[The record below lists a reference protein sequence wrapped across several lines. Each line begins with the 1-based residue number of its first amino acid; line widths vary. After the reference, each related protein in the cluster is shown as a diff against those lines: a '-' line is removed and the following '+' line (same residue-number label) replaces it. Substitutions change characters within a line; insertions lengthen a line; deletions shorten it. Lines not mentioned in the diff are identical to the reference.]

1 MKIIPYEKFKIES
14 NLSVA
19 EVLWRIKQRTGK
31 KEFFNFSPSH
41 PFSGHVNEREFEITK
56 NISYRNSFLPVIEG
70 KVEQIST
77 GTRVTIS
84 MRLHFAVMCFMFI
97 WFSGVSVGCIAVLT
111 HLDRFS
117 MPMLIPFGMLVF
129 GVALVS
135 GGFWFEASKQ
145 KAMLIE
151 LITKN

>member
-1 MKIIPYEKFKIES
+1 MKIIPYEKFQIES
-14 NLSVA
+14 SLSVA
-19 EVLWRIKQRTGK
+19 EVLRRIARRTEKKQL
-31 KEFFNFSPSH
+31 FNFSSSL
-41 PFSGHVNEREFEITK
+41 PFSGDVTDRGFEITK

-70 KVEQIST
+70 KVEQTKS
-77 GTRVTIS
+77 GSRVTIA

-97 WFSGVSVGCIAVLT
+97 WFSAVSVGCIAVLA

-117 MPMLIPFGMLVF
+117 MPMLIPFGMLIF

-145 KAMLIE
+145 KVMLIE
-151 LITKN
+151 LITQK

>member
-1 MKIIPYEKFKIES
+1 M
-14 NLSVA
+14 
-19 EVLWRIKQRTGK
+19 
-31 KEFFNFSPSH
+31 
-41 PFSGHVNEREFEITK
+41 
-56 NISYRNSFLPVIEG
+56 NSFLPVIEG

-84 MRLHFAVMCFMFI
+84 MRPHFAAMCFMFI
-97 WFSGVSVGCIAVLT
+97 WFSAVSVGCIAALT

-117 MPMLIPFGMLVF
+117 MSVLIPFGMLVF
-129 GVALVS
+129 GAVLIS

-145 KAMLIE
+145 KIMLIE